1 MPGAPL
7 EPLCSCSP
15 LLHRLPPCICA
26 RSYTE
31 EPVEGEANEDE
42 DAAAAAAAAALP
54 APAAAAGAAP
64 EGSSAEAEEIVAA
77 EGKKDK

>member
-42 DAAAAAAAAALP
+42 DAAAAAAALP

-64 EGSSAEAEEIVAA
+64 EGSSAGEEEIVAA